1 MMPSYTV
8 QTRTR
13 IHRHCALAIVTS
25 LFIGCTEP
33 NELRVMSFNLRS
45 GTAAD
50 GPDRWE
56 RRRESLV
63 RTIAAFEPDV
73 LCTQECLAFQA
84 DYLSKKLRI
93 YDYVGAG
100 RDDGKREGEMVAI
113 FIRRE
118 RLEVLEQGHF
128 WLSDTPEKAGS
139 VGWDAACTRMVT
151 WVKVRTRGDPPE
163 QFYVFNTHLDHRGT
177 RARIESAWVLRKRM
191 QMIAGSEPI
200 ILAGDFNAPP
210 DSASDGPY
218 RLLRANEGS
227 TGAPLRDTYRQVHKR
242 VRAHEGTF
250 HGFTGRLTGQ
260 RIDWILATPHFDCLR
275 AAIDHSNSAG
285 RYPSDHFPVRAELVL
300 RER

>member
-1 MMPSYTV
+1 MY
-8 QTRTR
+8 
-13 IHRHCALAIVTS
+13 RHCALAIVAA
-25 LFIGCTEP
+25 LFIGCTQPE
-33 NELRVMSFNLRS
+33 ELRVMSFNLRY

-56 RRRESLV
+56 HRRESLV

-93 YDYVGAG
+93 YDFVGAG
-100 RDDGKREGEMVAI
+100 REDGQREGEMVAI

-118 RLEVLEQGHF
+118 RLEVMEQGHF
-128 WLSDTPEKAGS
+128 WLSETPEKAGS

-151 WVKVRTRGDPPE
+151 WVKVRTKSDPPE
-163 QFYVFNTHLDHRGT
+163 QFYVFNTHFDHRGAT
-177 RARIESAWVLRKRM
+177 ARIESAILLRKRLR
-191 QMIAGSEPI
+191 MIAGSDPI

-210 DSASDGPY
+210 DSSSDSPY
-218 RLLRANEGS
+218 RQLRAGVGR
-227 TGAPLRDTYRQVHKR
+227 TAVPLRDTYREVHETE
-242 VRAHEGTF
+242 RAGEGTF
-250 HGFTGRLTGQ
+250 HGFTGRLAGR